1 MNDNLCS
8 RICLIPLLTHSN
20 VSKNNFLFSRL
31 KLCLRHSDQPN
42 PPFPILHLQFH
53 LINRPSKLIMSHSEL
68 TKGRNE
74 NSLSHRVAETAD
86 SFTAPLPLFSLLS
99 WSYVHLWV
107 EDPIWRSY
115 VLLRQVLYT
124 LGSSV
129 RLSSL
134 RQHFRSSPQ
143 NQMPQ
148 DPKTYS
154 WPCPFSFPG
163 PWWVDPLGS
172 PHMISWTQR
181 PFPVEIFHLSEPY
194 KL

>member
-1 MNDNLCS
+1 MTISVLGFAS
-8 RICLIPLLTHSN
+8 FPSSLTQTFPKIILFFQDSN
-20 VSKNNFLFSRL
+20 CVYVTLTNPSPKRL
-31 KLCLRHSDQPN
+31 ES
-42 PPFPILHLQFH
+42 ILHLPFH
-53 LINRPSKLIMSHSEL
+53 LINRPSKLIISHSEL
-68 TKGRNE
+68 TKVRNE
-74 NSLSHRVAETAD
+74 NSLSHWVAETAD
-86 SFTAPLPLFSLLS
+86 SYTAPLPLLSLLS
-99 WSYVHLWV
+99 WSYVHPWL

-129 RLSSL
+129 RHSSL

-154 WPCPFSFPG
+154 WPCPFSLPG

-181 PFPVEIFHLSEPY
+181 PFFSGNFPPVRAI
-194 KL
+194 